1 MGTDENERIEVAVN
15 GSDNGVYYLTVSNIN
30 EPGYVYASDDPS
42 VATISAPDEDGIKYI
57 VFAINGLGDGPFLSV
72 YLNDSSNIALE
83 RLSFEGAT
91 PGLGET
97 AIKVYEDGTGP
108 SNFSLQRRGN
118 KYWYPPRQSNFG
130 AANKEVA
137 NPSPPSPVK
146 KTKTAPTPV
155 QKKMSVPNVP
165 TPTTDKFPVAKP
177 SPATVPT
184 PTTDQFPVAKP
195 SPATVPTPANDPFPQ
210 ANPSPATDD
219 FVPVESPTRKKQGNS
234 D

>member
-1 MGTDENERIEVAVN
+1 MGTDVNERIEVAVN
-15 GSDNGVYYLTVSNIN
+15 GSDNGVYYLTVSNN
-30 EPGYVYASDDPS
+30 EDPGYVYASDDPS
-42 VATISAPDEDGIKYI
+42 VATISAPDENGIKYI

-137 NPSPPSPVK
+137 NPSPVK
-146 KTKTAPTPV
+146 KTKTAPSPV
-155 QKKMSVPNVP
+155 QKKMSVPN
-165 TPTTDKFPVAKP
+165 
-177 SPATVPT
+177 VPT

>member
-1 MGTDENERIEVAVN
+1 VGTDVNERIEVAVN
-15 GSDNGVYYLTVSNIN
+15 GSDNGVYYLTVSNN
-30 EPGYVYASDDPS
+30 DDPGYVYASDDPS
-42 VATISAPDEDGIKYI
+42 VATISAPDENGIKYI

-72 YLNDSSNIALE
+72 YLNDSSNIPLE

-91 PGLGET
+91 PGFGET

-118 KYWYPPRQSNFG
+118 IYWYPPRQSNFG

-137 NPSPPSPVK
+137 NPSPVK

-177 SPATVPT
+177 SPATVPFPATT
-184 PTTDQFPVAKP
+184 PVEEPDLIP
-195 SPATVPTPANDPFPQ
+195 SPTIDT
-210 ANPSPATDD
+210 
-219 FVPVESPTRKKQGNS
+219 VPVESPTSKKQGNS